1 MGQDAAESGRRLQE
15 VYGISGLQTSALFSI
30 SEGSHLAFTNLEVR
44 ESRFDSMVYAERSTI
59 AFDGIQVYNNSAA
72 VLFDLAFSEADFN
85 NVQVGRNIGQLV
97 LASSSEL
104 AVDDSLFT
112 ENQGGVKLSR
122 SELQIEGSKYLGN
135 LGFSLSSS
143 ALVIGDSMIHDTGGV
158 LIEAAEKSA
167 VRLEETEVLGSL
179 AAENVMQI
187 RSGSSMYF

>member
-1 MGQDAAESGRRLQE
+1 
-15 VYGISGLQTSALFSI
+15 
-30 SEGSHLAFTNLEVR
+30 
-44 ESRFDSMVYAERSTI
+44 MVYAERSTI

-143 ALVIGDSMIHDTGGV
+143 ALVIGDSMIHDTSGV